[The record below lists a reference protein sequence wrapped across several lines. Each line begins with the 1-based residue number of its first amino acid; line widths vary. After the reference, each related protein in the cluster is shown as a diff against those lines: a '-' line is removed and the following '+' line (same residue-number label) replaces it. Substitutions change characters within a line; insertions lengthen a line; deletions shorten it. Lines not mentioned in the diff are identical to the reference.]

1 MTFAD
6 DDGSFLVQM
15 PAKIDCLIPANL
27 RRNLGSR
34 HLLGS
39 RDPRVSFIDQF
50 AFLSRFRHT
59 IYSPDI
65 NMPPT
70 RKRRAVSG

>member
-1 MTFAD
+1 MTFAA

-15 PAKIDCLIPANL
+15 PAKNVCLIAVNL

-39 RDPRVSFIDQF
+39 RDSRVSFINQSF
-50 AFLSRFRHT
+50 AF
-59 IYSPDI
+59 
-65 NMPPT
+65 
-70 RKRRAVSG
+70 